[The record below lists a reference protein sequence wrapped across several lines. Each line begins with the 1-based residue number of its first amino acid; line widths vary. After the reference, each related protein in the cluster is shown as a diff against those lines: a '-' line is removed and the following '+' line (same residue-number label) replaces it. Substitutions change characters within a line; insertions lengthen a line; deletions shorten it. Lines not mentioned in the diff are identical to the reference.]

1 MLSGNPTKSDVKG
14 TEGVASPL
22 SFWHTTFHRNTAS
35 ADIPTIMK
43 QATFFQ
49 GSQEPISKK
58 NKDLR
63 EYLRVNRERH
73 KRKLERAFM
82 KATLAEYASA

>member
-1 MLSGNPTKSDVKG
+1 MPSGRPTKSELKDTRG
-14 TEGVASPL
+14 LQAPFFFGIL
-22 SFWHTTFHRNTAS
+22 SSIATRHPPTL
-35 ADIPTIMK
+35 PTIMK
-43 QATFFQ
+43 QVTFFT
-49 GSQEPISKK
+49 GSREPIAKK

>member
-1 MLSGNPTKSDVKG
+1 
-14 TEGVASPL
+14 
-22 SFWHTTFHRNTAS
+22 
-35 ADIPTIMK
+35 MK
-43 QATFFQ
+43 QVTFFT
-49 GSQEPISKK
+49 GSREPIAKK

>member
-1 MLSGNPTKSDVKG
+1 
-14 TEGVASPL
+14 
-22 SFWHTTFHRNTAS
+22 
-35 ADIPTIMK
+35 MK

-49 GSQEPISKK
+49 GSQEPIAKK

-63 EYLRVNRERH
+63 EYLRINRERH
-73 KRKLERAFM
+73 KRKLGRAFM

>member
-1 MLSGNPTKSDVKG
+1 
-14 TEGVASPL
+14 
-22 SFWHTTFHRNTAS
+22 
-35 ADIPTIMK
+35 MK
-43 QATFFQ
+43 QASFFK
-49 GSQEPISKK
+49 GSQELIAKK
-58 NKDLR
+58 NKELR

>member
-1 MLSGNPTKSDVKG
+1 MQAPFFFGILSSIATRH
-14 TEGVASPL
+14 PL
-22 SFWHTTFHRNTAS
+22 KP
-35 ADIPTIMK
+35 PTIMK
-43 QATFFQ
+43 QVTFFQ
-49 GSQEPISKK
+49 GSQEPIAKK